1 MASQF
6 RGWYFKCQS
15 KEHTLALIPA
25 IHQGPQGR
33 ECSLQLISPENS
45 QTVSLPSQG
54 AVIRWDRPEGQMNG
68 FSFSPKGLISPL
80 RKPVCGASFPLGR
93 LHLSLRISWVPFAMC
108 PFWNAATGYTAWP
121 TRWKDDWNGTDG
133 YFRFPPAADIS
144 KEIKATLSPSAMC
157 GANVFSLRGL

>member
-54 AVIRWDRPEGQMNG
+54 ATLRWDRPEGQMNG
-68 FSFSPKGLISPL
+68 FSFSPKAAAYIPAFSASSCRPTT
-80 RKPVCGASFPLGR
+80 VCA
-93 LHLSLRISWVPFAMC
+93 
-108 PFWNAATGYTAWP
+108 
-121 TRWKDDWNGTDG
+121 
-133 YFRFPPAADIS
+133 
-144 KEIKATLSPSAMC
+144 
-157 GANVFSLRGL
+157 